1 MINLPSSFPQNQTD
15 PSNAPS
21 TLNSHKYL
29 NLIENEITKHGHSLN
44 DSLFISSIIQLLD
57 QLSSTETFNKTLFT
71 HILSFAN
78 FDTDKPIKLSDF
90 FKAYFTVYENMKA
103 NRDKSALENI
113 NTQKQIEQLNTQLIN
128 VKSNEIVNNDGI
140 TSNSSVQVIFKTLK
154 QNDNNTE
161 STKIKS
167 IYIKVGVSDK
177 IVFDINVAYS
187 KKAISIPSINMLE
200 YPIEVYVLTQ
210 TQEKL
215 IEKIN
220 IKNLLET
227 PIKRNYTY
235 FEMNFIWINS
245 MVSFIEKKIALFNK
259 DIQVNKDNITV
270 LNTGINHL
278 EVIFKSYFSQIP
290 RSQYSNIISN
300 AIGNEIQISD
310 KIENVVLKTI
320 GKDIIITW
328 DKIVYALNKIVLV
341 CNMIMLAHRFDMLTV
356 SYYVYAYI
364 YIYNV

>member
-1 MINLPSSFPQNQTD
+1 MINIPSSFPQTESSIPPAVD
-15 PSNAPS
+15 
-21 TLNSHKYL
+21 SHKYL

-128 VKSNEIVNNDGI
+128 VKANEIVNNDGI
-140 TSNSSVQVIFKTLK
+140 TSNSSVQVIFKSLK
-154 QNDNNTE
+154 HDDKGSMN
-161 STKIKS
+161 IKS

-177 IVFDINVAYS
+177 IVFDHGVAYS

-259 DIQVNKDNITV
+259 DIQINKDNITV

-310 KIENVVLKTI
+310 KIENVILKTI

-356 SYYVYAYI
+356 SLYYVYICYI
-364 YIYNV
+364 